1 MENIMLYLMNLSCC
15 RKPLEVES
23 CCVESHM
30 IIRWSHWRRRQV
42 KSICKIESYPI
53 EPLRQLKEKSGRILS
68 LHWLLDGRSCPV
80 GLATAVEEDKGQHR
94 VKPIWAAAL
103 HQDMAAW
110 PENITLEIR
119 HVHDHMAKSHIIEE
133 HGNYEQVDKWSKLK
147 YLD

>member
-1 MENIMLYLMNLSCC
+1 M
-15 RKPLEVES
+15 
-23 CCVESHM
+23 
-30 IIRWSHWRRRQV
+30 
-42 KSICKIESYPI
+42 
-53 EPLRQLKEKSGRILS
+53 
-68 LHWLLDGRSCPV
+68 